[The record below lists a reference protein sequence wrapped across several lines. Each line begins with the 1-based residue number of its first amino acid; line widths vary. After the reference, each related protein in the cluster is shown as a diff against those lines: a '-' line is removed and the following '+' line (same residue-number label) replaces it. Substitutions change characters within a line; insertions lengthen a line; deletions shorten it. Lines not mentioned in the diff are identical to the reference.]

1 MAASFGGRFVREW
14 FAKFLVQFPPGIKVR
29 CGDVGVE
36 EVDVNVEREEKVE
49 EVHTDVEGKEKVE
62 KADDI

>member
-1 MAASFGGRFVREW
+1 M
-14 FAKFLVQFPPGIKVR
+14 QFPPGIEVR

-49 EVHTDVEGKEKVE
+49 EVDKDVEGREKVE